1 MNPPVLDILYTISV
15 IFIWIG
21 LITAVAINLSAS
33 HRLRR
38 RRYHQLKRANL
49 SKKKGPQS

>member
-1 MNPPVLDILYTISV
+1 MNPPVLDILYAISV

-21 LITAVAINLSAS
+21 LITAVAINLSAR
-33 HRLRR
+33 HRTR